1 MLTNRSFITRAV
13 ASAWCWLSPR
23 QVLPVPTLTSGSRK
37 VAVRPFRFC
46 EGSLRGL
53 GIVAGRDLFQLRRM
67 DPLLIALVIAAYLLA
82 GFVKGVIGMGL
93 PTIAMGLLAAVM
105 SPAQAAAILIAPSLA
120 TNIWQ
125 MVAGP
130 YLLGLIRRLG
140 PMLLGLFGGAWL
152 GNGILTGG
160 NARPAAIGLGVVLI
174 AYALMGLLKVTFSVA
189 RKNEVWLGPIVGL
202 FTGIVMAATGVFVIP
217 ALPYLQAIGFDKD
230 ELVQALGLHFT
241 TSTVALA
248 LILWDGGAFD
258 VSLGTLSLFAIAP
271 AVAGMYVGQRM
282 RARISAESFRMFLY
296 VGLLALGALLVGRNL
311 I

>member
-1 MLTNRSFITRAV
+1 MA
-13 ASAWCWLSPR
+13 A
-23 QVLPVPTLTSGSRK
+23 Q
-37 VAVRPFRFC
+37 PFPFC

-53 GIVAGRDLFQLRRM
+53 GIVAGRDLFQLRPM
-67 DPLLIALVIAAYLLA
+67 DGFLIALVIIAYLLA

-93 PTIAMGLLAAVM
+93 PTVALGLLAAVM
-105 SPAQAAAILIAPSLA
+105 TPAQAAAILIAPSLA

-130 YLLGLIRRLG
+130 YLLALIRRLG
-140 PMLLGLFGGAWL
+140 TMLLGLFVGAWL
-152 GNGILTGG
+152 GNGILTGE
-160 NARPAAIGLGVVLI
+160 NAKPAAIGLGVVLI
-174 AYALMGLLKVTFSVA
+174 AYALIGLSKVKFSVA
-189 RKNEVWLGPIVGL
+189 RHNEIWLAPIVGVL
-202 FTGIVMAATGVFVIP
+202 TGVVMAATGVFVIP

-258 VSLGTLSLFAIAP
+258 MSLGTLSLFAIAP
-271 AVAGMYVGQRM
+271 AVVGMYAGQRM
-282 RARISAESFRMFLY
+282 RARISPEAFRVFLY
-296 VGLLALGALLVGRNL
+296 VGLLALGALQVGRNL